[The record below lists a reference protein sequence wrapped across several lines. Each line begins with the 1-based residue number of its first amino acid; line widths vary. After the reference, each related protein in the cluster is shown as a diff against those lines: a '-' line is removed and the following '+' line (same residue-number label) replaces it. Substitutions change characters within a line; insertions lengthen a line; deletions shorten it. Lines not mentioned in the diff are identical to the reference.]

1 MYIEGGLLFEV
12 IVEIDGQLID
22 GASKLIRVTCG
33 KMRASSGFH
42 VCLPLPLTWS
52 PFCDLLCIQLGQQ
65 NRRTNTRTNTPGA
78 SKQRQDF
85 EWKSKSV
92 RGFNAPGQ
100 SLTPAATPFAGE
112 GGIQI
117 GTC

>member
-1 MYIEGGLLFEV
+1 MTFFAYNLASRTEGQTLEQTHQ
-12 IVEIDGQLID
+12 E
-22 GASKLIRVTCG
+22 
-33 KMRASSGFH
+33 
-42 VCLPLPLTWS
+42 
-52 PFCDLLCIQLGQQ
+52 
-65 NRRTNTRTNTPGA
+65 PGA